1 MVDWDRVEELRSKG
15 WDWDKIAADPK
26 VGFHPDASVRE
37 AGRALRGLYHRQ
49 RSREARRGEERE
61 VVKPPSKEEREK
73 AERKWTLVRICY
85 LLVPV
90 VGLWFTFAYLIPSP
104 VGLVLPAIPY
114 LALLLVVVAFL
125 LLFGLFR
132 SSGARWTKVY
142 RSTVIWGVI
151 LGLIFS
157 GLIALGGVLF
167 GCPFLPPAAAGTT
180 QPAPGWS
187 SFGVSAWQ
195 ESGVPVFFFYGSTWC
210 PYCSASS
217 WAMWKAVGG
226 FGTVSGV
233 SGASFGLSAEDQ
245 IPYVDLSSAS
255 TSSSQVALVVAE
267 DTSGVTG
274 TFPTTSNCVETAYVD
289 AYSGSAIPF
298 VVINGQFVHGTATGG
313 GTLVDPGS
321 LKNLGYSAQQ
331 VAVQME
337 TANGSAWS
345 LEQDQTWWMMS
356 MIAKVNGATPAN
368 LASQPYYAAW
378 ANKAVWGPNT
388 QSSVESDL
396 AQLH

>member
-26 VGFHPDASVRE
+26 VGFHPDSSVRE

-49 RSREARRGEERE
+49 RSRMARRGEERE

-90 VGLWFTFAYLIPSP
+90 VALWFTFAYLIPSP

-132 SSGARWTKVY
+132 SSGARWNKVF

-157 GLIALGGVLF
+157 GLIALGGALF
-167 GCPFLPPAAAGTT
+167 GCPFLPPGATGTT

-187 SFGVSAWQ
+187 SFGVSPWQ
-195 ESGVPVFFFYGSTWC
+195 ENGAPVFFFYGATWC

-217 WAMWKAVGG
+217 WAMWKAVSG
-226 FGTVSGV
+226 FGTVNGV
-233 SGASFGLSAEDQ
+233 TGGNFGYSAEDN
-245 IPYVDLSSAS
+245 IPYVDLSTAS
-255 TSSSQVALVVAE
+255 ITSSQVSLVIVE

-274 TFPTTSNCVETAYVD
+274 TFPSTTNCFQTAYVD
-289 AYSGSAIPF
+289 AYAGGAIPF
-298 VVINGQFVHGTATGG
+298 VVINGQYVHGTATGG
-313 GTLVDPGS
+313 GTLINPSDVTS
-321 LKNLGYSAQQ
+321 LGLTPQAI
-331 VAVQME
+331 ATQME
-337 TANGSAWS
+337 NGNGSAWS
-345 LEQDQTWWMMS
+345 LEQGQTWWMMS
-356 MIAKVNGATPAN
+356 MIAKANGATPTN
-368 LASQPYYAAW
+368 LASQPYYSAW
-378 ANKAVWGPNT
+378 GNKAVWGPNT
-388 QSSVESDL
+388 QSSVLSDL
-396 AQLH
+396 AQLR